1 MSASRRCSTALRS
14 ARLSSASV
22 TSAAERSSCE
32 PSPLIWRSISCTSSL
47 VFSRWRSRLRNCSLT
62 SVTCPWSRCCCCC
75 SRSRSRRICSSRARD
90 WLRSSCAGSIAGAV
104 IAMNSSRKTCRA
116 RTSDLPQVAADTHQR
131 AAEAQQHTEGQ
142 EAKDLQWGEELQA
155 DAQAHP
161 LRTEAEEHQQR
172 EQHREHATQESLDGS
187 LQEEWPADEPVSGTH
202 QSHDPDLAGAVQHG
216 D

>member
-62 SVTCPWSRCCCCC
+62 SVTCPCNRCCCCC

-90 WLRSSCAGSIAGAV
+90 WLRSSCAGSNAGAD
-104 IAMNSSRKTCRA
+104 IARSSRRQQCRTL
-116 RTSDLPQVAADTHQR
+116 TSDLPQVTTHAHQR
-131 AAEAQQHTEGQ
+131 TAEAEQHAEGE
-142 EAKDLQWGEELQA
+142 EAQDLQGREELQP
-155 DAQAHP
+155 D
-161 LRTEAEEHQQR
+161 
-172 EQHREHATQESLDGS
+172 S
-187 LQEEWPADEPVSGTH
+187 
-202 QSHDPDLAGAVQHG
+202 QSHP
-216 D
+216 